1 MKMTED
7 DFQNWIPDSGATSHM
22 SGDPG
27 ILTQMQTYSGSDNIT
42 IGNGTSLP
50 ISHIGEVPV
59 NTVYGPL
66 ILSNVLHVPDMK
78 KNLLS
83 ISHFIEDHDCIF
95 QFTSQDFAAVSRST
109 RRVIARGS
117 RCGGLYVLEQIK
129 EVALFSNRQITASED
144 VWHNKLGHCS
154 PQVLERLQKVGLI
167 HVTSKNKELS
177 VCSSCQMARS
187 HKLPFIKPLNSSLDL
202 LDKVHCDLWGPA
214 PVTSVKGFI
223 YYALFVD
230 DSTHFCWFL
239 PLQNK
244 SDSMIHLLCLI
255 NI

>member
-7 DFQNWIPDSGATSHM
+7 YFQNWIPDSGATSHM

-95 QFTSQDFAAVSRST
+95 QFTSQDFAVVSRST

-144 VWHNKLGHCS
+144 VLHNRRGHCS

-167 HVTSKNKELS
+167 HVTSKNKEIS

-187 HKLPFIKPLNSSLDL
+187 HN
-202 LDKVHCDLWGPA
+202 
-214 PVTSVKGFI
+214 
-223 YYALFVD
+223 
-230 DSTHFCWFL
+230 L
-239 PLQNK
+239 PL
-244 SDSMIHLLCLI
+244 SVLLIYLI
-255 NI
+255 KFTVIYGDLPLSLLSKVLYTMLFLLMTLLISVGFFLFKINQTL